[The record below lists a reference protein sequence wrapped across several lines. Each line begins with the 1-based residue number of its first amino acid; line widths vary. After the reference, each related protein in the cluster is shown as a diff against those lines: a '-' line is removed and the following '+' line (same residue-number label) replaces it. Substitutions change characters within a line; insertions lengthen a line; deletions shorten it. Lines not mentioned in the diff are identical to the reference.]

1 MLLKAK
7 EGQMGYVVGQRNM
20 TLLMPVQK
28 DVKILQIARHFTT
41 MVLETVIIKTATY
54 KRGESLDLNFQMEG
68 KDLQVYVERKVGFHR
83 SLKCVCF

>member
-1 MLLKAK
+1 MLVRMIAVGRGRVDMLLKAK

-41 MVLETVIIKTATY
+41 MVLETDIIKTAT
-54 KRGESLDLNFQMEG
+54 
-68 KDLQVYVERKVGFHR
+68 
-83 SLKCVCF
+83 